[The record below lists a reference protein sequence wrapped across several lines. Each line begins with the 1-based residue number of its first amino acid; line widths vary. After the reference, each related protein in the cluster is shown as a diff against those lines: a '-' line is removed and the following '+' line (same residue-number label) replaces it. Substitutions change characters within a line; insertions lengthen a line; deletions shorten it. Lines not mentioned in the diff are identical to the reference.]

1 MGRPAPTDFPNK
13 DDRVAMNRTTS
24 QRAEEAR
31 RAAQAATSRA
41 KQAQNEILKERA
53 ATLAADAQKI
63 SNLRALRLAKEA
75 ETKDATDLAAS
86 EVSDATLLAAKEP
99 RSKRR
104 AAARRMT
111 RPDAQDAVS
120 DLDGELAATDDME
133 SQA

>member
-1 MGRPAPTDFPNK
+1 
-13 DDRVAMNRTTS
+13 MNRTTS

-41 KQAQNEILKERA
+41 KLAQNEMLKERA
-53 ATLAADAQKI
+53 AALAANAQKI

-86 EVSDATLLAAKEP
+86 EVSDATHLSAKEP
-99 RSKRR
+99 RSKGR

-111 RPDAQDAVS
+111 KPAAQDAVS

-133 SQA
+133 SEA